1 MPTTQV
7 TIHDSILLSIKKMV
21 GLTDIYD
28 VFDEDII
35 THINTAFFTL
45 NQLGVSDEAPFRIS
59 GDSEVWSDYISDE
72 NNFDAVKTYIY
83 MKVKLVFDP
92 PASST
97 VLQAY
102 KDSINEYEYRLNVEA
117 ENLKENRG

>member
-1 MPTTQV
+1 MPIIQATM
-7 TIHDSILLSIKKMV
+7 HDSILLSIKKMI

>member
-1 MPTTQV
+1 MPIGQV

-59 GDSEVWSDYISDE
+59 GDNEVWSDYISDE

-117 ENLKENRG
+117 ENLKENQG